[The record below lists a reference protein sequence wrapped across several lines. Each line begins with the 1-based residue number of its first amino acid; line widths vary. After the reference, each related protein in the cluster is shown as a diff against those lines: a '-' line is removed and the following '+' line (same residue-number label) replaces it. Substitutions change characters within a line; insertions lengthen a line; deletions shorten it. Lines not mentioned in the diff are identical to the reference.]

1 MASSAPKIAEV
12 ERTEADDVIDQKAQ
26 ELVDLITKS
35 KHFIAF
41 TGAGVST
48 SAGECA
54 ILFIYSQKPHPREE
68 MEKISICVLDGSTRK
83 G

>member
-1 MASSAPKIAEV
+1 MASSAPKIAEA
-12 ERTEADDVIDQKAQ
+12 ERTEADEVVDQKAQ

-48 SAGECA
+48 SAGECCA
-54 ILFIYSQKPHPREE
+54 FSSSSSK
-68 MEKISICVLDGSTRK
+68 KNISGSTRQD
-83 G
+83 